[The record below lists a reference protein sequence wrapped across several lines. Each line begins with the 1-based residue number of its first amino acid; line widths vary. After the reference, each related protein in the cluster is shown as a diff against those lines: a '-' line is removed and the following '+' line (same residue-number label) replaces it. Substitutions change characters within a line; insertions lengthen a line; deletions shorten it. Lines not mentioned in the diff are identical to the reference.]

1 MKAIVI
7 NSGSDGNA
15 VLYGSVLVDCGVS
28 FSKLKPYIQQIQ
40 LVLLTHAHN
49 DHLNV
54 RTLQMLQ
61 KARPAVRIGCPDYLL
76 AELSGL
82 DNIDVY
88 NIDFLTKSDV
98 WVNYGDFKIKPV
110 KLYHDKPNV
119 GYRIFIYEW
128 SGVSGQ
134 RSVPYKILHCTDTA
148 TLEGIT
154 ARGYDLYAIEHNY
167 DEEKAQRAIEEARAK
182 GRYCHAVGSIKT
194 HLSWQQAR
202 EFIEANR
209 KEDSQ
214 ILELH
219 KSEKFY

>member
-1 MKAIVI
+1 MEVNVI
-7 NSGSDGNA
+7 SSGSKGNA

-28 FSKLKPYIQQIQ
+28 FSKLKPYIRQIQ
-40 LVLLTHAHN
+40 LVLLTHAHS

-61 KARPAVRIGCPDYLL
+61 KARPAVRIGCPEYLVS
-76 AELSGL
+76 ELSGL
-82 DNIDVY
+82 DNIDIYQVGVLY
-88 NIDFLTKSDV
+88 D
-98 WVNYGDFKIKPV
+98 YGRFQVSPV
-110 KLYHDKPNV
+110 KLYHDVPQI
-119 GYRIFIYEW
+119 GYRIFIE
-128 SGVSGQ
+128 GK
-134 RSVPYKILHCTDTA
+134 KILHCTDTA

-182 GRYCHAVGSIKT
+182 GRFCHAAGSIKT

>member
-7 NSGSDGNA
+7 SSESKGNA

-40 LVLLTHAHN
+40 LVLLTHAH
-49 DHLNV
+49 HLNV

-61 KARPAVRIGCPDYLL
+61 KARPAVRIGTPEYLL
-76 AELSGL
+76 SELSGL
-82 DNIDVY
+82 DNIDIYQVGGLY
-88 NIDFLTKSDV
+88 D
-98 WVNYGDFKIKPV
+98 YGRFQVSPV

-119 GYRIFIYEW
+119 GYRIFIYEG
-128 SGVSGQ
+128 SEVSGQ
-134 RSVPYKILHCTDTA
+134 RPAPYKILHCTDTA

-154 ARGYDLYAIEHNY
+154 AKGYDLYAIEHNY

-219 KSEKFY
+219 KSEMFY

>member
-1 MKAIVI
+1 MEVNVI
-7 NSGSDGNA
+7 SSGSKGNA
-15 VLYGSVLVDCGVS
+15 VLYGGVLVDCGVS
-28 FSKLKPYIQQIQ
+28 FKSLKPYLKRIH
-40 LVLLTHAHN
+40 LVLLTHAHS

-61 KARPAVRIGCPDYLL
+61 KARPAVRIGIPEYLL
-76 AELSGL
+76 SELSGL
-82 DNIDVY
+82 NNIDVY
-88 NIDFLTKSDV
+88 HIGQLYD
-98 WVNYGDFKIKPV
+98 YGCFQVSPV

-119 GYRIFIYEW
+119 GYRIFIYEG
-128 SGVSGQ
+128 SEVSGQ
-134 RSVPYKILHCTDTA
+134 RSAPYKILHCTDTA

-154 ARGYDLYAIEHNY
+154 AKGYDLYAIEHNY
-167 DEEKAQRAIEEARAK
+167 DEDKAQRAIEESRAK

>member
-1 MKAIVI
+1 MEVNVI

-40 LVLLTHAHN
+40 LVLLTHAHS

-54 RTLQMLQ
+54 RTLHKLQ
-61 KARPAVRIGCPDYLL
+61 KARPAVRIGTPEYLVS
-76 AELSGL
+76 ELSGL
-82 DNIDVY
+82 DNIDIY
-88 NIDFLTKSDV
+88 QIGGLYD
-98 WVNYGDFKIKPV
+98 YGCFQVSPV

-119 GYRIFIYEW
+119 GYRIFIYEEAE
-128 SGVSGQ
+128 VSGQ
-134 RSVPYKILHCTDTA
+134 RSVPYKILHCTDTV

-167 DEEKAQRAIEEARAK
+167 DEEKAQRAIEAARAK
-182 GRYCHAVGSIKT
+182 GIYCHAAGSIKT

>member
-1 MKAIVI
+1 MEVNVI
-7 NSGSDGNA
+7 SSGSKGNA

-28 FSKLKPYIQQIQ
+28 FKSLKPYLKRIH
-40 LVLLTHAHN
+40 LVLLTHIHS

-61 KARPAVRIGCPDYLL
+61 KARPAVRIGTPEYLL
-76 AELSGL
+76 SELSGL
-82 DNIDVY
+82 NNIDVY
-88 NIDFLTKSDV
+88 HIGQLYD
-98 WVNYGDFKIKPV
+98 YGRFQVSPV
-110 KLYHDKPNV
+110 KLYHDVPQI
-119 GYRIFIYEW
+119 GYRIFIE
-128 SGVSGQ
+128 GK
-134 RSVPYKILHCTDTA
+134 KILHCTDTA
-148 TLEGIT
+148 HLEGIT

-182 GRYCHAVGSIKT
+182 GRFCHAAGSIHT

-209 KEDSQ
+209 KEESQ

>member
-1 MKAIVI
+1 MNVI
-7 NSGSDGNA
+7 SSGSKGNA
-15 VLYGSVLVDCGVS
+15 VLYGSALVDCGVS
-28 FSKLKPYIQQIQ
+28 FSKLKPYIRQIQ
-40 LVLLTHAHN
+40 LVLLTHEHG

-54 RTLQMLQ
+54 RTLQKLQ
-61 KARPAVRIGCPDYLL
+61 QARPAVRIGCPEYLVS
-76 AELSGL
+76 ELSGL
-82 DNIDVY
+82 DNIDIY
-88 NIDFLTKSDV
+88 QIGQLYD
-98 WVNYGDFKIKPV
+98 YGALKVSPV

-119 GYRIFIYEW
+119 GYRIFIYEAPA
-128 SGVSGQ
+128 VSGQ
-134 RSVPYKILHCTDTA
+134 GSVPYKILHCTDTV

-202 EFIEANR
+202 AFIEANR

-219 KSEKFY
+219 KSEMFY

>member
-1 MKAIVI
+1 MQVNVI
-7 NSGSDGNA
+7 SSGSKGNA

-40 LVLLTHAHN
+40 LVLLTHAHS

-61 KARPAVRIGCPDYLL
+61 KARPAVRIGTPEYLL
-76 AELSGL
+76 SELSGL
-82 DNIDVY
+82 NNIDVY
-88 NIDFLTKSDV
+88 HIGQLYD
-98 WVNYGDFKIKPV
+98 YGCFQVSPV
-110 KLYHDKPNV
+110 KLYHDKPNC
-119 GYRIFIYEW
+119 GYRIFIE
-128 SGVSGQ
+128 GK
-134 RSVPYKILHCTDTA
+134 KILHCTDTN

-182 GRYCHAVGSIKT
+182 GRFCHAVGSIKT

-202 EFIEANR
+202 EFINANR
-209 KEDSQ
+209 KGDSQ

-219 KSEKFY
+219 KSEMFY

>member
-1 MKAIVI
+1 MEVNVI
-7 NSGSDGNA
+7 SSGSKGNA

-40 LVLLTHAHN
+40 LVLLTHAHS

-61 KARPAVRIGCPDYLL
+61 DARSAVRIGTPEYLL
-76 AELSGL
+76 SELSGL
-82 DNIDVY
+82 NNIDVY
-88 NIDFLTKSDV
+88 HIGQLYD
-98 WVNYGDFKIKPV
+98 YGCFQVSPV
-110 KLYHDKPNV
+110 KLYHDVPQI
-119 GYRIFIYEW
+119 GYRIFIE
-128 SGVSGQ
+128 GK
-134 RSVPYKILHCTDTA
+134 KILHCTDTA

-182 GRYCHAVGSIKT
+182 GRFCHAAGSIHT

>member
-1 MKAIVI
+1 MEVNVI
-7 NSGSDGNA
+7 SSGSKGNA

-28 FSKLKPYIQQIQ
+28 FKSLKPYLKRIH
-40 LVLLTHAHN
+40 LVLLTHVHS

-61 KARPAVRIGCPDYLL
+61 DARSAVRIGTPEYLL
-76 AELSGL
+76 SELSGL
-82 DNIDVY
+82 NNIDVY
-88 NIDFLTKSDV
+88 HIGQLYD
-98 WVNYGDFKIKPV
+98 YGCFQVSPV
-110 KLYHDKPNV
+110 KLYHDVPQI
-119 GYRIFIYEW
+119 GYRIFIE
-128 SGVSGQ
+128 GK
-134 RSVPYKILHCTDTA
+134 KILHCTDTA

-182 GRYCHAVGSIKT
+182 GRFCHAAGSIHT